1 MCNGCEQL
9 SVFLGHWA
17 GWHPTAAR
25 PTAPGPAA
33 TTRGGVTPPAPP
45 PPPRPGRN
53 GWHCTPPV
61 ALGRHHSGV
70 DHERKLNHDFI
81 LK

>member
-33 TTRGGVTPPAPP
+33 TTRGGVTPPTPLPP
-45 PPPRPGRN
+45 PPAPPDGMGGTAHRPA
-53 GWHCTPPV
+53 P
-61 ALGRHHSGV
+61 
-70 DHERKLNHDFI
+70 
-81 LK
+81 